1 MDQIDGV
8 DDDTSF
14 PNEDIEAK
22 IQEIADEVLKEALW
36 IEDKVPHW
44 INSITEKLMQYLV
57 GIHRPYKYMITV
69 VMQ

>member
-44 INSITEKLMQYLV
+44 INSITEKLM
-57 GIHRPYKYMITV
+57 
-69 VMQ
+69 